1 MAIKTADIIIIG
13 GGLLGTSAAYHLA
26 RRKAG
31 RIVLLERLDIAA
43 QASSRA
49 ACLLT
54 RARTKQV
61 LMDLVQE
68 TYDCIGQM
76 EAELGESLGIQQV
89 GSVTAAATPA
99 SEEGI
104 NTLVTAAQSFGIPS
118 EMIDNKTVKELL
130 PWITPD
136 TITSAV
142 YMPTDAFIDSA
153 QLCNGYAKAAKL
165 HGARIYART
174 GVKDILFVGNHVTGV
189 RLENGEEISAPV
201 VIDAAGSWSNL
212 LSYPLRIGLP
222 MTPVR
227 SHFWI
232 TEVNP
237 ELFPA
242 NQPFSVLPDARAFTR
257 PDVGGLIIGIRE
269 PECVSYDP
277 QKLPASIEHVDF
289 TPDNGWLTLSQCAS
303 GFEHF
308 YPHFRDL
315 GIAHYVAGPSCYVP
329 DAMFV
334 VGPVPQMKG
343 FFAATGCCGAGVA
356 AGGGIGRLVAEQVTG
371 CETFV
376 NASYFDP
383 LRFGKIDPFDP
394 AFQRRCADARS
405 NKKGG

>member
-13 GGLLGTSAAYHLA
+13 GGLLGTAAAYQLA
-26 RRKAG
+26 RRKVG
-31 RIVLLERLDIAA
+31 RVVLFERLDIAS

-61 LMDLVQE
+61 LMNLVQE
-68 TYDCIGQM
+68 TYDCIAQI
-76 EAELGESLGIQQV
+76 ESELGESLGLQQV
-89 GSVTAAATPA
+89 GSLTAAASPA
-99 SEEGI
+99 AEAGI
-104 NTLVTAAQSFGIPS
+104 DALVVAARSFGIPS
-118 EMIDNKTVKELL
+118 EMIDAKAVKELL
-130 PWITPD
+130 PWMTTD
-136 TITSAV
+136 TVAKAV

-153 QLCNGYAKAAKL
+153 QLCNGYAKAARL
-165 HGARIYART
+165 HGAQICSRT
-174 GVKDILFVGNHVTGV
+174 GVKEILCQSGQVTGV
-189 RLENGEEISAPV
+189 RLENGEEVSAPV

-212 LSYPLRIGLP
+212 LSYPLGIGLP

-232 TEVNP
+232 TGVNA

-242 NQPFSVLPDARAFTR
+242 RQPFAVLPDARAFTR

-277 QKLPASIEHVDF
+277 QKFPASIEHVDF
-289 TPDNGWLTLSQCAS
+289 TPDNGWSTLSQCAS
-303 GFEHF
+303 GFERF
-308 YPHFRDL
+308 YPGFRDL

-334 VGPVPQMKG
+334 VGPAPQING

-356 AGGGIGRLVAEQVTG
+356 AGGGIGRLVAEQVMRT
-371 CETFV
+371 ETFV
-376 NASYFDP
+376 DETFFNP
-383 LRFGKIDPFDP
+383 LRFGEINPFDP
-394 AFQRRCADARS
+394 TFQQRCADARS